1 MVLWE
6 VEMKYWSKSTLSIY
20 KYLSTMSN
28 SIDKIIIDN
37 SKNSNS
43 VMLQKSQTTHCQA
56 TKILDLIDRKRKI
69 VNLKVI
75 VDDVVS
81 RLNKT
86 DRRIITLVFFDG
98 VKSEVASQL
107 MGISL
112 RTFFRRKVKALQQFA
127 LILEAIGYD
136 EEFFEQEYFNEKW
149 FMSVYDN
156 CVTREA
162 NADEQ
167 LNKYLVKCMFSEIS
181 KVSAKFN
188 TYLV

>member
-1 MVLWE
+1 
-6 VEMKYWSKSTLSIY
+6 MKYWSKSTLSIY

-28 SIDKIIIDN
+28 GIDKIIIDN